1 MLWRMT
7 LTTGDTLRRQG
18 VVGAWDDGHP
28 LERAAIWLGAIVLV
42 VVGLLVVAVLGVH
55 ALTT

>member
-18 VVGAWDDGHP
+18 FVGAWDDGHP
-28 LERAAIWLGAIVLV
+28 LERASIWLGAIALVLV
-42 VVGLLVVAVLGVH
+42 GVLVVAVLGVR